1 MKKLC
6 IYHGNCA
13 DGFGA
18 AWAVRHALGDDV
30 EFHAG
35 HYGHEAPDVTG
46 RDVILVDFS
55 YKLDVLTDLSF
66 KANSILILDH
76 HKSAQEDLKGLEPVK
91 DKLGYKGF
99 FDELGP
105 WCASQNKPL
114 IGALFD
120 MDRSGAMIAWD
131 FFHDKPAPALIQH
144 IQDRDLWRFDLPGTK
159 EIQACVFSYPYEF
172 ELWDQLMSRDP
183 AALEKE
189 GSAILRKHMK
199 DVNELINVAA
209 HRTTIAGYDVP
220 VMNAPYFYSSE
231 AGNIMSEGEP
241 FAACYYETAKGRVY
255 SLRSREGGVDVS
267 VIASLFGGGGHK
279 NAAGFRIGFDEI
291 NRLSSAA

>member
-1 MKKLC
+1 MMKKLC

-35 HYGHEAPDVTG
+35 HYGQEAPDVSG

-55 YKLDVLTDLSF
+55 YKLDVIQELSF

-76 HKSAQEDLKGLEPVK
+76 HKSALEELMGLEVVK
-91 DKLGYKGF
+91 EKLGYDGF
-99 FDELGP
+99 FNELGP
-105 WCASQNKPL
+105 FCASQNKPL
-114 IGALFD
+114 VGAVFD
-120 MDRSGAMIAWD
+120 MERSGAMLAWD
-131 FFHDKPAPALIQH
+131 FFHDEPAPTLIEH

-159 EIQACVFSYPYEF
+159 EIQATVFSYPYDFDVWDGLFKRSPE
-172 ELWDQLMSRDP
+172 ELAKDG
-183 AALEKE
+183 E
-189 GSAILRKHMK
+189 AILRKHMK
-199 DVNELINVAA
+199 DVNELIEASA
-209 HRTTIAGYDVP
+209 YRTTIAGYDVP

-241 FAACYYETAKGRVY
+241 FAACYYEDGTQRKY
-255 SLRSREGGVDVS
+255 SLRSQPQGVDVS
-267 VIASLFGGGGHK
+267 KIAALFGGGGHK
-279 NAAGFRIGFDEI
+279 NASGFRIK
-291 NRLSSAA
+291 LSDLDILTKK

>member
-30 EFHAG
+30 EFYPG

-55 YKLDVLTDLSF
+55 YKLDVLQDLSF

-91 DKLGYKGF
+91 EKLGYKGF
-99 FDELGP
+99 FDELGT

-131 FFHDKPAPALIQH
+131 FFHDEPAPKLIQH
-144 IQDRDLWRFDLPGTK
+144 IQDRDLWRFELPGTK
-159 EIQACVFSYPYEF
+159 EIQACVFSYPYDF
-172 ELWDQLMSRDP
+172 ELWDQLMTRETW
-183 AALEKE
+183 ALEEE

-199 DVNELINVAA
+199 DVNELIKVAA

-255 SLRSREGGVDVS
+255 SLRSKETGVDVS

-279 NAAGFRIGFDEI
+279 NAAGFRIDFDKL
-291 NRLSSAA
+291 NTLQDAA